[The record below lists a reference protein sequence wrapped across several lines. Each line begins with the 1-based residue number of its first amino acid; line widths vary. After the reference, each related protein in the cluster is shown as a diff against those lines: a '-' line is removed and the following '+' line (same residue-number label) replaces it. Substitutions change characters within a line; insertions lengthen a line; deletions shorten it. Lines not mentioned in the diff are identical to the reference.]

1 MWWNQRVRVLWLKH
15 GDKNTRLFHQKASQ
29 RSRKNKIEEITD
41 RMGGTHTDQGDIEDI
56 LVDRFKDLFNSP
68 RD

>member
-1 MWWNQRVRVLWLKH
+1 LKH
-15 GDKNTRLFHQKASQ
+15 GDKNTRFFHQKASQ
-29 RSRKNKIEEITD
+29 RRRKNKIEEITD